1 MTREEARIK
10 IKRILMA
17 EIDKLP
23 SHYDSEVDDLV
34 FDDTNQVDE
43 LLELNKI
50 VYGALEK
57 DISKGY
63 WYVEGETEYCS
74 VCNLPW
80 NYNMTMN
87 GDDWGYFDP
96 MPNFCPNCGADMR
109 SDEE

>member
-1 MTREEARIK
+1 MTKEDVIESLKYIRYISDYSRGREGIALDMAIEILEGIK
-10 IKRILMA
+10 
-17 EIDKLP
+17 
-23 SHYDSEVDDLV
+23 
-34 FDDTNQVDE
+34 
-43 LLELNKI
+43 
-50 VYGALEK
+50 
-57 DISKGY
+57 KGH